1 MKSDNFMSLG
11 NRIKIARENSGFTQ
25 PKLAKMVG
33 KTANTLRRYEQDE
46 VSPSVETVKKIAEA
60 TGLDLIKLLG

>member
-33 KTANTLRRYEQDE
+33 KTANTLRRYEQGE
-46 VSPSVETVKKIAEA
+46 ISPSVETVKKIAEA